1 MGVNAARVSRP
12 ANSALVL
19 LGDFASLAGGKGV
32 RAAAY
37 VAAAAVLEGASVSL
51 LVPLLAVIVHTSAIP
66 AWLSALTGYLFRLIG
81 AQTSSARL
89 FWLLGLFG
97 GLMVLR
103 SAVLAARDVA
113 IAGLQYGFVEAQRL
127 RFVRRLTDADWTAV
141 ARLRHARVTQVMSGD
156 VQWLSIGLNA
166 MLSATVSAAML
177 LTQCVLIFSLVHG
190 AALVVL
196 AFVAGGIVLSA
207 PILRRARAL
216 GGHVTDAN
224 LQLLDSA
231 TQFMGGLK
239 LATSQNLESGF
250 VNQIQT
256 ISSRLIERQ
265 MRYARQQ
272 ARGRAIAGMVSGAIG
287 VGLVVAGLGWLKLEP
302 ALLIALLLIV
312 SRMVAPLAQLQQG
325 AQQFAHTLAVYD
337 AIRALDRD
345 LPPRV
350 RDVPRYDVMP
360 SLPDDD
366 IVFHEVSF
374 RHLGQDKKGLV
385 NFSATIRRGEFLAVT
400 GPSGVGKTTFADLL
414 TGLYAPQHGRIS
426 VGAMFLE
433 GVSVREIWRDTL
445 SYVSQD
451 AFLFH
456 DTVRR
461 NLAWAMPSATENEMW
476 EVLGISGADDL
487 VKCMGQGLDTV
498 VGERG
503 SLMSGGERQRIAL
516 ARALLRKPH
525 LLVLDEATSAID
537 STGEREILLR
547 LKTVPTTIVLIAHR
561 VENLNLCD
569 RIIDFT
575 PAASRNHSVLV

>member
-1 MGVNAARVSRP
+1 
-12 ANSALVL
+12 
-19 LGDFASLAGGKGV
+19 LGDFAAQAKGKGV
-32 RAAAY
+32 GAAAL

-51 LVPLLAVIVHTSAIP
+51 LVPLLAVIVHTGAIP
-66 AWLSALTGYLFRLIG
+66 AWLSATTGYLFHLVG
-81 AQTSSARL
+81 AQTSTTQL

-97 GLMVLR
+97 ALMVLR
-103 SAVLAARDVA
+103 SVVLATRDVA
-113 IAGLQYGFVEAQRL
+113 IAELQYGFVESQRL
-127 RFVRRLTDADWTAV
+127 RFVERLTAADWTAV

-166 MLSATVSAAML
+166 MLAATVSAAML
-177 LTQCVLIFSLVHG
+177 LTQCILIFLLMPE

-196 AFVAGGIVLSA
+196 AIVAAGIFLSA

-250 VNQIQT
+250 VTQIRT
-256 ISSRLIERQ
+256 ISAHLMERQ

-272 ARGRAIAGMVSGAIG
+272 ARGRAIAGMVSAAIG
-287 VGLVVAGLGWLKLEP
+287 AGLILAGLGWLKLAP

-312 SRMVAPLAQLQQG
+312 SRMMAPLAQLQQG
-325 AQQFAHTLAVYD
+325 VQQFAHTLAVYD

-345 LPPRV
+345 LPPRIREV
-350 RDVPRYDVMP
+350 SRSDTAD
-360 SLPDDD
+360 LPDGD
-366 IVFHEVSF
+366 IVFDRVSY
-374 RHLGQDKKGLV
+374 HHPGQEKPGLV
-385 NFSATIRRGEFLAVT
+385 GFSTTIRRGEFLAIT

-414 TGLYAPQHGRIS
+414 TGLYAPLDGRIS
-426 VGAMFLE
+426 IGGTPLE
-433 GVSVREIWRDTL
+433 GTYLREKWRDTL

-461 NLAWAMPSATENEMW
+461 NLAWAMPAATEDQMW
-476 EVLGISGADDL
+476 EVLAQTGAGDI
-487 VKCMGQGLDTV
+487 VKGMSLGLDTI

-516 ARALLRKPH
+516 ARALLRKPQ

-537 STGEREILLR
+537 SAGEREILLNLR
-547 LKTVPTTIVLIAHR
+547 SVPATIVLIAHR
-561 VENLNLCD
+561 MENLGLCD
-569 RIIDFT
+569 RVIDFG
-575 PAASRNHSVLV
+575 PAVRRPHSISA